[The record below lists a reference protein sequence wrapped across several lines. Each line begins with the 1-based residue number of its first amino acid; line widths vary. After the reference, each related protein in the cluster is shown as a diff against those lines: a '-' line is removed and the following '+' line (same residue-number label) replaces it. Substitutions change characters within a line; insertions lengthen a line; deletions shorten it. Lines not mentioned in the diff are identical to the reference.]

1 MPVTSGSYHLI
12 LPGRPPGS
20 LLLPDPHHEMVCVRP
35 VPVEFAALL
44 TPAEGKPVLIPR
56 SIIRTG
62 NLLDCRLP
70 QFRLAQRAAAHHQP
84 ADNQPAIDQLLH
96 LFHHLI
102 GFHADAPPGS
112 VLLLYPLNRTAT
124 G

>member
-12 LPGRPPGS
+12 LTGRPPGS
-20 LLLPDPHHEMVCVRP
+20 LLLPDPHHELVCVRP

-44 TPAEGKPVLIPR
+44 TPAEGKPVRIPW

-62 NLLDCRLP
+62 NLLERRLS
-70 QFRLAQRAAAHHQP
+70 QYGVAQRAAAHHQP
-84 ADNQPAIDQLLH
+84 ADYQPAIDQLLY
-96 LFHHLI
+96 LFHYVI

-112 VLLLYPLNRTAT
+112 VLPLYPLNRTAA